1 MATPMTQEIRRVPA
15 DAAGEPAGVCSDP
28 SQSRANRVLA
38 GLPRADLALLAEYVQ
53 IVSLGPGEVLERQDH
68 PLEYAY
74 FPHEGLMSLLAEA
87 PDGAFV
93 EAGSIGRGGA
103 FCPICPG
110 DEGTALSPVTAVAQT
125 TMCASRID
133 AASLQIVLRKSE
145 ALNRALSD
153 CRHTL
158 VCEFRQ
164 NLLCFALHR
173 AGQRLSRWL
182 LERADR
188 LESDSIVIPV
198 SQAELSE
205 RLGIRRTTVTVLA
218 GKLQDVDAIRW
229 RRSRVEIVDRT
240 PLEATACSCYAALRG
255 RMNDPREAAGVAPRG
270 SLGGE
275 TADTPLPPI

>member
-38 GLPRADLALLAEYVQ
+38 GLPRADLALLAEHVQ
-53 IVSLGPGEVLERQDH
+53 IVS
-68 PLEYAY
+68 
-74 FPHEGLMSLLAEA
+74 
-87 PDGAFV
+87 
-93 EAGSIGRGGA
+93 
-103 FCPICPG
+103 
-110 DEGTALSPVTAVAQT
+110 
-125 TMCASRID
+125 
-133 AASLQIVLRKSE
+133 
-145 ALNRALSD
+145 
-153 CRHTL
+153 
-158 VCEFRQ
+158 
-164 NLLCFALHR
+164 
-173 AGQRLSRWL
+173 QRLSRWL

-198 SQAELSE
+198 SPAELSE
-205 RLGIRRTTVTVLA
+205 QLGIRRTTVTVLA

-255 RMNDPREAAGVAPRG
+255 RMNDPRAAASAEPRS

-275 TADTPLPPI
+275 PTNTLF